1 MQTAKTLIRLGGC
14 QGWSESSLGAHAI
27 LLGFVTR
34 QLILCFRSLS
44 REVLDD
50 VQAEHRRVLKQEREA
65 RCDRVAEVLKEE
77 FLEDTLKEQV
87 LNLAT
92 IEIR

>member
-1 MQTAKTLIRLGGC
+1 MTVRPVKT
-14 QGWSESSLGAHAI
+14 Q
-27 LLGFVTR
+27 R
-34 QLILCFRSLS
+34 QLILCFRSVS
-44 REVLDD
+44 REVVDD
-50 VQAEHRRVLKQEREA
+50 VQAEHQRALKQERQA

-77 FLEDTLKEQV
+77 LLEDVLKEQV